1 MAPRQK
7 APGRRSPR
15 HPVASR
21 RRAATHATSIPRS
34 RRAIEAAINSG
45 EIVAVGVLHLVRQ
58 TIVSVLTGVQDV
70 GAELGAAAV
79 AAVRGSIKAAY
90 SIGADL
96 GVVAREAVRGTVTAA
111 EQIGGDLG
119 GVARS
124 AAGGAVR
131 ATGDVG
137 GDVATVARRAVE
149 GSVAAARE
157 LGLDV
162 RGLARSAADGAM
174 EAADRIGGAAS
185 RAVRATLS
193 GTVAGVR
200 SLVREAGSANPRRA
214 ARRGTRSRTARR
226 AESRPAAH

>member
-1 MAPRQK
+1 MASRQK

-15 HPVASR
+15 RPVASR
-21 RRAATHATSIPRS
+21 RRRAAIHATNAARTQ
-34 RRAIEAAINSG
+34 RAIQGAINSG

-58 TIVSVLTGVQDV
+58 TIVSVLTGVQEV

-96 GVVAREAVRGTVTAA
+96 GIVAREAIRGTVTAA

-137 GDVATVARRAVE
+137 GDVATGARRGVG
-149 GSVAAARE
+149 GSVAAV
-157 LGLDV
+157 LT
-162 RGLARSAADGAM
+162 DGAM

-200 SLVREAGSANPRRA
+200 SLVREAGSAKPRRA